1 MAIIKSNPTSAGRRF
16 YSKLATEELTKKEP
30 EKSLLAVK
38 KNMLEETHKVKL
50 LFVITVAETD
60 RSIVLSTSKEIKT
73 TFLQRLL
80 QLNMTQTELLTSHS
94 FLIKMEKKDT
104 SLLL

>member
-38 KNMLEETHKVKL
+38 KKH
-50 LFVITVAETD
+50 AG
-60 RSIVLSTSKEIKT
+60 
-73 TFLQRLL
+73 
-80 QLNMTQTELLTSHS
+80 
-94 FLIKMEKKDT
+94 
-104 SLLL
+104 